1 MNHLVG
7 RSAGGASELCWPEC
21 GRSLGLVGVEG
32 PRPLS
37 RSLPGAAGRWGMR
50 TPRERGL
57 PLELVVISD
66 LTQALSEKELED

>member
-1 MNHLVG
+1 
-7 RSAGGASELCWPEC
+7 
-21 GRSLGLVGVEG
+21 
-32 PRPLS
+32 
-37 RSLPGAAGRWGMR
+37 MR